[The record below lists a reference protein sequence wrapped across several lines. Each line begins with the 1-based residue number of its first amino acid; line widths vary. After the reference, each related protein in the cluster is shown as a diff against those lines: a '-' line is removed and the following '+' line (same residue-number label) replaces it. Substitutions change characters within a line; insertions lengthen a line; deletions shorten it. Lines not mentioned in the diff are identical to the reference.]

1 MAELTSHSGPSLIGK
16 VALVTGASRGIGRA
30 IAQRMA
36 SAGATVVVT
45 ARSMENAATS
55 IRSNAQKVIPG
66 TLAETVALIEQAGG
80 KAIALPAD
88 LENAA
93 QRDGLVD
100 KAAEMAGGLDIL
112 VNNAGY
118 ADYCRME
125 HMSLETF
132 DRTVDHYFRVP
143 FVLSKAAIPHMKAKG
158 AGWIVNVGS
167 TTALAPRKPFRPQQ
181 KAGGELIYASCKAA
195 LNRFSQGLA
204 AELLDYNIAVNVIG
218 PSTAIRT
225 PGASELIPE
234 GYKTEDVEYL
244 AEAAL
249 HLAYLPAAE
258 RSGLVTYSMHYPHYL
273 GISVMTLDGKSEM
286 PPCEPP
292 TAAHALIN
300 ASGEWP

>member
-1 MAELTSHSGPSLIGK
+1 MSETPSLVGK

-45 ARSMENAATS
+45 ARSLDSAATS
-55 IRSNAQKVIPG
+55 VRANAQKIVPG
-66 TLAETVALIEQAGG
+66 TLMETVALIEQAGG
-80 KAIALPAD
+80 KAIAIAAD
-88 LENAA
+88 LENPAD
-93 QRDGLVD
+93 RDGLVD
-100 KAAEMAGGLDIL
+100 KAVALAGGLDIL

-118 ADYCRME
+118 ADYGRME
-125 HMSLETF
+125 YMSLETF

-167 TTALAPRKPFRPQQ
+167 TTGLAPRKPYRPQQ

-225 PGASELIPE
+225 PGASDLIPAD
-234 GYKTEDVEYL
+234 YKTEDVEYL

-273 GISVMTLDGKSEM
+273 GIQVKTLDGKSDM
-286 PPCEPP
+286 PRREPP
-292 TAAHALIN
+292 AAAHALIN

>member
-1 MAELTSHSGPSLIGK
+1 MTQAGPCLAGK

-30 IAQRMA
+30 IAQRLA
-36 SAGATVVVT
+36 SAGATVVIT
-45 ARSMENAATS
+45 ARSMESAATS
-55 IRSNAQKVIPG
+55 IRSNTERVVPG
-66 TLAETVALIEQAGG
+66 TLAETRALIEQAGG
-80 KAIALPAD
+80 KAVALAAD
-88 LENAA
+88 LENPSE
-93 QRDGLVD
+93 RDGLVD
-100 KAAEMAGGLDIL
+100 RAAEAASGLDIL

-167 TTALAPRKPFRPQQ
+167 TTALAPRKPYRPAQQ
-181 KAGGELIYASCKAA
+181 AGGELIYASCKAA

-225 PGASELIPE
+225 PGASDLIPE
-234 GYKTEDVEYL
+234 GYDTEDPAYL

-249 HLAYLPAAE
+249 ALCYLPAAD
-258 RSGLVTYSMHYPHYL
+258 RSGLVTYSMHYPHHL
-273 GISVMTLDGKSEM
+273 NIQVKSLDGNTDLPHKT
-286 PPCEPP
+286 PPDW
-292 TAAHALIN
+292 AHPLIN
-300 ASGEWP
+300 ATGEWP

>member
-1 MAELTSHSGPSLIGK
+1 MPQSEPSLSGK

-30 IAQRMA
+30 IAQRLA

-45 ARSMENAATS
+45 ARSMNSEATS
-55 IRSNAQKVIPG
+55 IRANTKRVVPG

-80 KAIALPAD
+80 KAIALSAD
-88 LENAA
+88 LENPVE
-93 QRDGLVD
+93 RDGLVD
-100 KAAEMAGGLDIL
+100 KAVALAGGIDIL

-118 ADYCRME
+118 ADYGRME
-125 HMSLETF
+125 YMSLDTF

-167 TTALAPRKPFRPQQ
+167 TTALAPQKPYRPQQ
-181 KAGGELIYASCKAA
+181 RAGGELIYASCKAA

-225 PGASELIPE
+225 PGASDLIPE
-234 GYKTEDVEYL
+234 QYPTEDVEHL

-249 HLAYLPAAE
+249 ALCYLPAAE
-258 RSGLVTYSMHYPHYL
+258 RSGLVTYSMHYPYYL
-273 GISVMTLDGKSEM
+273 GIPVKTLDGKGDM
-286 PPCEPP
+286 PKKEPP
-292 TAAHALIN
+292 DWAHRLIN

>member
-1 MAELTSHSGPSLIGK
+1 MADSPSLVGK

-45 ARSMENAATS
+45 ARSMDSAATS
-55 IRSNAQKVIPG
+55 IRANTQKIVPG

-80 KAIALPAD
+80 KAIALAAD
-88 LENAA
+88 LENPGE
-93 QRDGLVD
+93 RDGLVD
-100 KAAEMAGGLDIL
+100 KAAELAGGMDIL

-118 ADYCRME
+118 ADYGRME
-125 HMSLETF
+125 YMSLETF
-132 DRTVDHYFRVP
+132 DRTIEHYFRVP

-167 TTALAPRKPFRPQQ
+167 TTGLAPRKPYRPQQ
-181 KAGGELIYASCKAA
+181 KAGGELIYAACKAA

-225 PGASELIPE
+225 PGASDLIPE
-234 GYKTEDVEYL
+234 QYPTEDVEYL

-249 HLAYLPAAE
+249 ALAYLPAAE
-258 RSGLVTYSMHYPHYL
+258 RSGLVTYSMHYPHFL
-273 GISVMTLDGKSEM
+273 GIPVMTLDGKSEM
-286 PPCEPP
+286 PRKEPP
-292 TAAHALIN
+292 DWAHALIN

>member
-1 MAELTSHSGPSLIGK
+1 MTQTGPSLSGK

-30 IAQRMA
+30 IAQRLA
-36 SAGATVVVT
+36 SAGATVVIT
-45 ARSMENAATS
+45 ARSMENASTS
-55 IRSNAQKVIPG
+55 IRSNTERLVPG
-66 TLAETVALIEQAGG
+66 TLAETKALIEQAGG
-80 KAIALPAD
+80 KAIAVAAD
-88 LENAA
+88 LENPAE
-93 QRDGLVD
+93 RDSLVD
-100 KAAEMAGGLDIL
+100 RAARAAGGLDIL

-132 DRTVDHYFRVP
+132 DRTIDHYFRVP

-167 TTALAPRKPFRPQQ
+167 TTALAPRKPYRPQQ

-225 PGASELIPE
+225 PGASDLIPE
-234 GYKTEDVEYL
+234 GYDTEDPAYL

-249 HLAYLPAAE
+249 ALCYLPAAE
-258 RSGLVTYSMHYPHYL
+258 RSGLVTYSMHYPHHL
-273 GISVMTLDGKSEM
+273 NIQVKSLDGKTDLPHKT
-286 PPCEPP
+286 PPDW
-292 TAAHALIN
+292 AHPLIN
-300 ASGEWP
+300 ATGEWP

>member
-1 MAELTSHSGPSLIGK
+1 MTQAGPSLAGK

-30 IAQRMA
+30 IAQRLA
-36 SAGATVVVT
+36 SAGATVVIT
-45 ARSMENAATS
+45 ARSMESAATS
-55 IRSNAQKVIPG
+55 IRSNTERVIPG
-66 TLAETVALIEQAGG
+66 TLAETKALIEQAGG
-80 KAIALPAD
+80 KAIAIAAD
-88 LENAA
+88 LENPAERDSLVDRAA
-93 QRDGLVD
+93 Q
-100 KAAEMAGGLDIL
+100 AAGGLDIL

-132 DRTVDHYFRVP
+132 DRTIDHYFRIP

-167 TTALAPRKPFRPQQ
+167 TTALAPRKPYRPQQ

-195 LNRFSQGLA
+195 LNRFTQGLA

-225 PGASELIPE
+225 PGATDLIPE
-234 GYKTEDVEYL
+234 GYDTEDPAYL

-249 HLAYLPAAE
+249 ALCYLPAAE
-258 RSGLVTYSMHYPHYL
+258 RSGLVTYSMHYPHHL
-273 GISVMTLDGKSEM
+273 NIQVKSLDGKTDLPHKT
-286 PPCEPP
+286 PPDW
-292 TAAHALIN
+292 AHPLIN
-300 ASGEWP
+300 ATGEWP

>member
-1 MAELTSHSGPSLIGK
+1 MTQAGPSLAGK

-30 IAQRMA
+30 IAQRLA
-36 SAGATVVVT
+36 SAGATVVIT
-45 ARSMENAATS
+45 ARSMESAATS
-55 IRSNAQKVIPG
+55 IRSHTERVIPG
-66 TLAETVALIEQAGG
+66 TLAETKALIEQAGG
-80 KAIALPAD
+80 KAIAIAAD
-88 LENAA
+88 LENPAERDSLVDRAA
-93 QRDGLVD
+93 Q
-100 KAAEMAGGLDIL
+100 AAGGLDIL

-132 DRTVDHYFRVP
+132 DRTIDHYFRVP

-167 TTALAPRKPFRPQQ
+167 TTALAPRKPYRPQQ

-225 PGASELIPE
+225 PGATDLIPE
-234 GYKTEDVEYL
+234 GYDTEDPAYL

-249 HLAYLPAAE
+249 ALCYLPAAE
-258 RSGLVTYSMHYPHYL
+258 RSGLVTYSMHYPHHL
-273 GISVMTLDGKSEM
+273 NIQVKSLDGKTDLPHKT
-286 PPCEPP
+286 PPDW
-292 TAAHALIN
+292 AHPLIN
-300 ASGEWP
+300 ATGEWP

>member
-1 MAELTSHSGPSLIGK
+1 MTQAAPSLAGK

-30 IAQRMA
+30 IAQRLA
-36 SAGATVVVT
+36 SAGATVAIT
-45 ARSMENAATS
+45 ARSMESAATS
-55 IRSNAQKVIPG
+55 IRSNTERVIPG
-66 TLAETVALIEQAGG
+66 TLAETKALIEGAGG
-80 KAIALPAD
+80 KCIAIAAD
-88 LENAA
+88 LENPAE
-93 QRDGLVD
+93 RDGLVD
-100 KAAEMAGGLDIL
+100 RAASEAGGLDIL

-132 DRTVDHYFRVP
+132 DRTIDHYFRVP

-167 TTALAPRKPFRPQQ
+167 TTALAPRKPYRPQQ

-195 LNRFSQGLA
+195 LNRFTQGLA

-225 PGASELIPE
+225 PGATDLIPE
-234 GYKTEDVEYL
+234 GYDTEDPAYL

-249 HLAYLPAAE
+249 ALCYLPAAE
-258 RSGLVTYSMHYPHYL
+258 RSGLVTYSMHYPHHL
-273 GISVMTLDGKSEM
+273 NIQVKSLDGKTDLPHKT
-286 PPCEPP
+286 PPDW
-292 TAAHALIN
+292 AHPLIN
-300 ASGEWP
+300 ATGEWP

>member
-1 MAELTSHSGPSLIGK
+1 MTNSSPSLAGK

-45 ARSMENAATS
+45 ARSMESAATS
-55 IRSNAQKVIPG
+55 IRSNTKKIVPG

-80 KAIALPAD
+80 RAIALPAD
-88 LENAA
+88 LENAR

-100 KAAEMAGGLDIL
+100 KAAELAGGLDIL

-143 FVLSKAAIPHMKAKG
+143 FVLSQKAIPHMKSKG

-167 TTALAPRKPFRPQQ
+167 TTGLAPRKPYRPQQ

-225 PGASELIPE
+225 PGASDLIPAD
-234 GYKTEDVEYL
+234 YKTEDVEYL

-273 GISVMTLDGKSEM
+273 GIQVKTLDGKGDM
-286 PPCEPP
+286 PRREPP